1 MTKNTTPAVAE
12 PPALP
17 AIYTRDDEITSADV
31 ILPKVYLMQDRSTQ
45 VKERNARGGDV
56 ILATDKDDAGFHF
69 LIGGDEGR
77 ESFTAF
83 ILDRQRTVARIGDD
97 GDSWEW
103 LPSNYQR
110 RPDERDVWVGFNY
123 LVAIPDVDP
132 FLPAKH
138 LLIKTAGTRVYQKLN
153 TMIQK
158 ARALGSPNPVAV
170 KYTTAE
176 RVGRDSK
183 QSFYVLI
190 PVEENNPDP
199 DHLAIA
205 NQMIAGGARLETFGQ
220 SYEET
225 TPVET
230 SSL

>member
-1 MTKNTTPAVAE
+1 MSKNTPAVAE

-17 AIYTRDDEITSADV
+17 AIYTRDDLEITSADV
-31 ILPKVYLMQDRSTQ
+31 ILPKVYLLQDRSTQ
-45 VKERNARGGDV
+45 VKLRNARGGDV
-56 ILATDKDDAGFHF
+56 ILATDKDDTGFSF
-69 LIGGDEGR
+69 LIGGDEAR

-83 ILDRQRTVARIGDD
+83 ILDIQRTVARIGDD

-103 LPSNYQR
+103 LPNNYQR
-110 RPDERDVWVGFNY
+110 QPSERDVWVGFNY

-158 ARALGSPNPVAV
+158 AKALGSPDPVAV
-170 KYTTAE
+170 TYTTAV
-176 RVGRDSK
+176 RQGRDSK
-183 QSFYVLI
+183 QDFYVLV
-190 PVEENNPDP
+190 PVENNNPDP

-205 NQMIAGGARLETFGQ
+205 HDMIRNGARLETFGQ